1 MKEYKVWLAKLLTL
15 VLIALIVLPM
25 LAGAIAA
32 AGKLSG
38 KIGGPSVSVV
48 ELMGPIEDVTEVLKA
63 LYQESQN
70 KDSKA
75 IVLRID
81 SPGGA
86 VAPSEEVYNAVRK
99 LKSVKPIVVSMGS
112 VAASG
117 GLYSSLAA
125 TKIFCQPGTQTGSI
139 GVVMQIP
146 NFSTVADKVGVSMV
160 TVKSGA
166 LKDVGNQF
174 RPMTDVERKFLEDTA
189 SKVHSLFIKAVA
201 TGRGIPEDK
210 VREFADGRLIIG
222 HEAKELGLVDGF
234 GDVYDAAREGLKIAG
249 VELKDGELPQL
260 NYANRKKNILEKALE
275 ASSSIS
281 SLIRPVSGGVS
292 IQMRAF

>member
-1 MKEYKVWLAKLLTL
+1 MSEYKVWLAKLVTL
-15 VLIALIVLPM
+15 AIIALIVLPII
-25 LAGAIAA
+25 AGAIAA
-32 AGKLSG
+32 AGK
-38 KIGGPSVSVV
+38 IGGPKVAVV
-48 ELMGPIEDVTEVLKA
+48 ELQGPIEDVTDVLKA
-63 LYQESQN
+63 LYLESRN

-75 IVLRID
+75 IVLRVD

-99 LKSVKPIVVSMGS
+99 LKAIKPIVVSMGS

-146 NFSTVADKVGVSMV
+146 NFTSVADKIGFSMV

-174 RPMTDVERKFLEDTA
+174 RQMTEEERKYLEDTA
-189 SKVHSLFIKAVA
+189 SKVHTLFIKAVA
-201 TGRGIPEDK
+201 DGRGIPEQK
-210 VREFADGRLIIG
+210 VRQFADGRVIIG

-234 GDVYDAAREGLKIAG
+234 GDVYDAAREGLTLAG
-249 VELKDGELPQL
+249 VKLKDDELPTL
-260 NYANRKKNILEKALE
+260 HYANRKKNFLEKALE
-275 ASSSIS
+275 ASSSLS
-281 SLIRPVSGGVS
+281 GLLSPVSPAAS
-292 IQMRAF
+292 IQLKAY